1 MDILMLIRESLQLAY
16 MAFFKP
22 FKLNEELSQ
31 AGRYLATSV
40 PIWRVWSG
48 LGPDERRVVVRAF
61 VAIGFGA
68 IVWPLLAAL
77 GALCL
82 GYPLWSEDLLRGISV
97 LLVALTSLLVGIAGL
112 LFVGIS
118 FGVNMGGAISLA
130 GSLAVITCI
139 EPALG
144 FIKTN
149 WIGQVIGVPAF
160 GLGSGLVLGLI
171 LGLAAIATFA
181 LRPTAWWFGGMCS
194 AGGGLVLGG
203 LFSRVTGQG
212 SFELAT
218 SVTLA
223 VFFAGGFLTGYYLGY
238 RRLPFYLVELIW
250 QIGLTGLSVL
260 AAKGTNSER
269 LVRRLYQLSPVRG
282 DELIWFKLRT
292 LDRQLTWLALV
303 GDRQFALESIVKIA
317 RSFRQGWAAEAAL
330 AAILAHDLRDC
341 KRIPDIA
348 RAATY
353 LSWFP
358 RAIDLPTRA
367 LQRTVTLI
375 NEVSQDAEAATRALD
390 GPGWQ
395 VNLRKAR
402 ANLQVLQETVPGV
415 HRRAAGLLI
424 PVVQCWKEAIE
435 QALEDVPKDAGPVL
449 IENLYI
455 SGKPIPPDQEKVFVG
470 RQDLFAKIQQNLAAT
485 NKPTLVLHGQRRTG
499 KTSVLLQ
506 LPNRLPANQIPVY
519 VDLQATAPVDGLN
532 RFLYTLA
539 REAVRQADEKRRIA
553 LPPVDMEDFDRRGT
567 HAFYEWLDLT
577 RRRLDGRLLLFTL
590 DEFEKIDQAVDEG
603 RMEVAVFDVLR
614 HLIQHYSA
622 WLVLVF
628 AGLRTLEEMGRN
640 WHSYFISVRPIR
652 VSYLDPEAA
661 RQLILLPSKK
671 HPIHYDVQAVEAILE
686 ATHAQP
692 FLVQAV
698 GFELI
703 QYLNNQRRR
712 LAGPSGQ
719 VTLDDARQAIGL
731 AVVSAYPY
739 FADLWENSSDPER
752 LILANLAYGQSKWT
766 QVGDLGAG
774 VDMTLPASYEAI
786 GHLERR
792 ELIEK
797 GGRGYCFQVPM
808 MRQWIRNEKSLEA
821 VRVASRSPSDAARGL
836 GQE

>member
-1 MDILMLIRESLQLAY
+1 MLIRESLQLAH

-22 FKLNEELSQ
+22 FKLNQELSH
-31 AGRYLATSV
+31 ASRYLATSV
-40 PIWRVWSG
+40 PIWQVWSG
-48 LGPDERRVVVRAF
+48 LGPDERRVVVQAF
-61 VAIGFGA
+61 AAVGLGA
-68 IVWPLLAAL
+68 MVWPLLAAL

-139 EPALG
+139 EPALH
-144 FIKTN
+144 FIETS
-149 WIGQVIGVPAF
+149 WFGPVLGVPTF
-160 GLGSGLVLGLI
+160 GLGSGLILGLI

-181 LRPTAWWFGGMCS
+181 LRPTAWWFGGVCS

-218 SVTLA
+218 SVTLV

-250 QIGLTGLSVL
+250 QVGLTTLSVL
-260 AAKGTNSER
+260 AGKGPNSER
-269 LVRRLYQLSPVRG
+269 LVRWLYHLSPVRC
-282 DELIWFKLRT
+282 DELIWFKLLT
-292 LDRQLTWLALV
+292 LDRQLTRLALV
-303 GDRQFALESIVKIA
+303 GDRQFALETLVKIA

-330 AAILAHDLRDC
+330 AAIMTHDLRNC
-341 KRIPDIA
+341 KRIPEIA
-348 RAATY
+348 QAATY

-358 RAIDLPTRA
+358 RAIDLPTLA

-402 ANLQVLQETVPGV
+402 ANLQVLTETVPRMS
-415 HRRAAGLLI
+415 RRAAGLLT
-424 PVVQCWKEAIE
+424 PVVQCWKGAVE

-455 SGKPIPPDQEKVFVG
+455 SGKPIPPGQEKVFVG

-553 LPPVDMEDFDRRGT
+553 LPPVDMEDFDHRGT
-567 HAFYEWLDLT
+567 HAFYEWLEQT

-590 DEFEKIDQAVDEG
+590 DEFEKIEEAIG
-603 RMEVAVFDVLR
+603 LGHMEVAVLDVLR
-614 HLIQHYSA
+614 HLIQHHPS
-622 WLVLVF
+622 WLVLLF
-628 AGLRTLEEMGRN
+628 AGVRTLGEMSRN
-640 WHSYFISVRPIR
+640 WHSYFISVRPIH
-652 VSYLDPEAA
+652 VSYLNPEAA
-661 RQLILLPSKK
+661 RELIVLPAKTY
-671 HPIHYDVQAVEAILE
+671 PIRYDEQAVEAILK

-703 QYLNNQRRR
+703 QHLNSRRRR
-712 LAGPSGQ
+712 LAGPFGQ
-719 VTLDDARQAIGL
+719 VTVYDAREAIRL
-731 AVVSAYPY
+731 AIVSAFP
-739 FADLWENSSDPER
+739 FFSELWESCNDLER
-752 LILANLAYGQSKWT
+752 LILVNLAYGRVEWAR
-766 QVGDLGAG
+766 VRDLGAG
-774 VDMTLPASYEAI
+774 VDVAPRELYGAI
-786 GHLERR
+786 KQLERR
-792 ELIEK
+792 ELVER
-797 GGRGYCFQVPM
+797 GGQGYCFQVPM
-808 MRQWIRNEKSLEA
+808 MRQWIRSEKSLEA
-821 VRVASRSPSDAARGL
+821 VRVASQSPSDAARGR